1 MSRLV
6 SVIVPSYNQ
15 GQFIRATLDSILQQ
29 DYTELQCIVVDG
41 GSTDSTVEV
50 LKSYHDPRLSWLSE
64 RDQGQSDALN
74 KGLQRASGEIITY
87 LNSDDL
93 LLPGAVA
100 FAVQYFEQQPDAD
113 LLYGDG
119 YFVDAEGKRLTPFKS
134 APFDLALAIL
144 NGQDLAQPGTF
155 WRRTVSDQIG
165 QFEVGFHYRM
175 DFDYWLRAALA
186 GFLLCYVPGER
197 AVYRLHGESKTVSQ
211 RATFVKDWEV
221 IIRRLFGRYDLPAN
235 LRVLEAEAFN
245 VIDWWK
251 VKNLWLDTNYAE
263 ARPVLRRFLRD
274 HKPARRVLAAT
285 MLFDSYAHTPVTK
298 MLTGLLR
305 RTTGVEIFR

>member
-1 MSRLV
+1 VSRLV

-15 GQFIRATLDSILQQ
+15 GQFIGATLDSILQQ
-29 DYTELQCIVVDG
+29 DYAELECIVVDG
-41 GSTDSTVEV
+41 GSTDSTIEV
-50 LKSYHDPRLSWLSE
+50 LKSYDDSRLSWLSE

-74 KGLQRASGEIITY
+74 KGLLRASGDIITY

-100 FAVQYFEQQPDAD
+100 FAVQYFERHPDAD

-119 YFVDAEGKRLTPFKS
+119 YFVDAEGKRLMPFKS

-155 WRRTVSDQIG
+155 WRRIVSDRIG
-165 QFEVGFHYRM
+165 LFEVSFHYRM
-175 DFDYWLRAALA
+175 DFDYWLRVALA
-186 GFLLCYVPGER
+186 GFRLEYVPGER
-197 AVYRLHGESKTVSQ
+197 AVYRLHGESKTVAQ

-221 IIRRLFGRYDLPAN
+221 IIQRLFERHDLPAN
-235 LRVLEAEAFN
+235 LRALEAEAFN
-245 VIDWWK
+245 VVEWWK
-251 VKNLWLDTNYAE
+251 AKNLWLDGKYRE

-298 MLTGLLR
+298 TLTGLLR
-305 RTTGVEIFR
+305 RATGVEIFR